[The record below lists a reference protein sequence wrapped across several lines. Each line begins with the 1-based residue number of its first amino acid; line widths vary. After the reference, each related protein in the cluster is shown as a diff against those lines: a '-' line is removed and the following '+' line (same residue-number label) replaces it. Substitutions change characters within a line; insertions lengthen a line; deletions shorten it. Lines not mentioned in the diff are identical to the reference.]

1 MKTAF
6 EPSGVIRL
14 GAIVLAVVLAG
25 CTEGTSPGAEAP
37 AASSAQAEAL
47 SALGNLGY
55 APGDA
60 AGAVAQAAGEMEG
73 ASTPDLIRAALKL
86 LAPKG

>member
-1 MKTAF
+1 MKAQ
-6 EPSGVIRL
+6 
-14 GAIVLAVVLAG
+14 
-25 CTEGTSPGAEAP
+25 AP
-37 AASSAQAEAL
+37 QNASAQSEAL

-60 AGAVAQAAGEMEG
+60 AGAVAEAAGALPE
-73 ASTPDLIRAALKL
+73 ADTPSLIRAALKL